1 MAPAPV
7 APSSIAYGTKI
18 QGGGSGSSYV
28 SSGEAVRN
36 SRRAARGAVG
46 RLEDRVALVTGAT
59 RGIGRA
65 VAEALASEG
74 AKVAVNYRGNRAVAE
89 ELASRIGG
97 IAVGADVSRRDEV
110 RSMVRKVESE
120 LGPISVLVNNAGIME
135 MMSVEE
141 FDEASFRRMMDVNL
155 MGTIY
160 TTLEALED
168 LKSTH
173 GVVVNVAS
181 NAGIGTA
188 IPGST
193 FYAVSKAAV
202 MALTRRLAFELAPH
216 GIRVNAVA
224 PGWVETDMT
233 VGGRSPE
240 DAEAVRSFFRSRS
253 MLRMTGAPDH
263 IASAVLF
270 LASPESAY
278 MTGQVLVVDGGR
290 IDYITHGI

>member
-1 MAPAPV
+1 MHD
-7 APSSIAYGTKI
+7 
-18 QGGGSGSSYV
+18 
-28 SSGEAVRN
+28 
-36 SRRAARGAVG
+36 SRDTARSAVG
-46 RLEDRVALVTGAT
+46 RLEGRVALVTGAS

-65 VAEALASEG
+65 VAEALALEG
-74 AKVAVNYRGNRAVAE
+74 ARVAVNYRGNRAVAE

-168 LKSTH
+168 LKSTR
-173 GVVVNVAS
+173 GVVVNMAS

-253 MLRMTGAPDH
+253 MLRMTGVPGH
-263 IASAVLF
+263 VASAVLF